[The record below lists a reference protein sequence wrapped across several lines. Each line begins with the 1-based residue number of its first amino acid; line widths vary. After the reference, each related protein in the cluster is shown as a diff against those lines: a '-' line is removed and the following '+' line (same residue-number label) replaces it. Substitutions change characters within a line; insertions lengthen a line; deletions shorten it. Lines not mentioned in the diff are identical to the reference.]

1 MIVDTNE
8 RPVADGREGGDRQS
22 FLGSHRALGA
32 CTREF
37 ARLADDIVKRVTSLE
52 PALGEEKPVVRNS
65 PGRCIA
71 QLGPVAITLAWL
83 RSTLDSVADGQLMV
97 IVWRGVV
104 APALLHRPERMSTK
118 KAALPATA
126 LWEEVLRPVA
136 ANEASWLWE
145 SAKNPDMRYS
155 SAELAELCVERLRL
169 ARAE

>member
-1 MIVDTNE
+1 MAVDSNA
-8 RPVADGREGGDRQS
+8 RPLADSREGGDRQS

-37 ARLADDIVKRVTSLE
+37 ARLADDIVQRVT
-52 PALGEEKPVVRNS
+52 ALDEEKPVVRNS

-97 IVWRGVV
+97 IVWRGIV
-104 APALLHRPERMSTK
+104 APALLHLPERMSK
-118 KAALPATA
+118 KKPALPATA

-136 ANEASWLWE
+136 TDEASWLWE
-145 SAKNPDMRYS
+145 SAKNPDMRYT

-169 ARAE
+169 ARGE